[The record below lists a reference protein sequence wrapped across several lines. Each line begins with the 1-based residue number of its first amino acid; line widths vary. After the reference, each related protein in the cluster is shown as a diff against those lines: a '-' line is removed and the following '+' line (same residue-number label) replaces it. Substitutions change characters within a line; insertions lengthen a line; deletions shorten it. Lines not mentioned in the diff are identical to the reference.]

1 MHIQKYIYIYT
12 YTVYYYTC
20 VFVFIFNRCWL
31 VLLVV
36 VVVFTYSF
44 RYIKQSFILLT
55 FFRYV
60 QTCSLGEYGIYL
72 LIIFMYMIVCIY
84 IWFSIRMKRLT
95 CVICMILIIWCVY
108 PILLKVQW
116 EDSILLVKSLAT
128 LRHRVIERRGGGL
141 VEIVLW
147 NVVPYIAR
155 DYSMVY
161 SCTFGKTQRIAF
173 LFVSTVSYAMWYIGW
188 LPHVAFC
195 WFKEPVQKFI
205 EFQSIQWWV
214 IDPPYVPVVRVFSK
228 FLDVFDGLVGNQQ
241 NMRPIKT
248 SRLSCLPQA

>member
-1 MHIQKYIYIYT
+1 MFAWRIWNLFIDNIYVHDCVYIYIY
-12 YTVYYYTC
+12 
-20 VFVFIFNRCWL
+20 IF
-31 VLLVV
+31 
-36 VVVFTYSF
+36 
-44 RYIKQSFILLT
+44 
-55 FFRYV
+55 
-60 QTCSLGEYGIYL
+60 
-72 LIIFMYMIVCIY
+72 
-84 IWFSIRMKRLT
+84 WFSIRMKRLT

-128 LRHRVIERRGGGL
+128 LRHRVIERR
-141 VEIVLW
+141 E
-147 NVVPYIAR
+147 
-155 DYSMVY
+155 DYSVVY
-161 SCTFGKTQRIAF
+161 SCPFGKTQRIAF

-188 LPHVAFC
+188 LPYVAFC

-214 IDPPYVPVVRVFSK
+214 IDPPYLPVVRVFSK